1 MSELK
6 NCPHKNFMIIDKQ
19 ENYDVKD
26 EQITVQSKVKKC
38 TECNNEI
45 FDIVLDTENLKK
57 AYRIYKINHNL
68 LQSEE
73 ILELRKKYYLT
84 QNETHNTALV
94 LLKNPENIKKIF
106 SGSDNVS
113 FKSMDLLEN
122 FYSGFKKFDV
132 EKFIAAVLF
141 FALNPSGL
149 YKTKL
154 MKLLWYA
161 DMFFF
166 KETTVSI
173 TGMKLFIGNTNRFQC
188 NIQCA

>member
-19 ENYDVKD
+19 ENYD
-26 EQITVQSKVKKC
+26 TVQSK
-38 TECNNEI
+38 CNKEI

-57 AYRIYKINHNL
+57 AYRIYKTNHNL

-106 SGSDNVS
+106 S
-113 FKSMDLLEN
+113 
-122 FYSGFKKFDV
+122 
-132 EKFIAAVLF
+132 
-141 FALNPSGL
+141 
-149 YKTKL
+149 
-154 MKLLWYA
+154 
-161 DMFFF
+161 
-166 KETTVSI
+166 VSI
-173 TGMKLFIGNTNRFQC
+173 VFRVKSVGTVQN
-188 NIQCA
+188 